1 MIVWRVRDDERGMV
15 LFIVW
20 RVRDVGREGIRR
32 GFGGIN
38 SLNRLVTRSSS
49 EPNPSGEH

>member
-1 MIVWRVRDDERGMV
+1 MMRGDGAFHCLV
-15 LFIVW
+15 SKGCW
-20 RVRDVGREGIRR
+20 EGGDSE

>member
-1 MIVWRVRDDERGMV
+1 MMMRGGWFVIVWRVRDDERGMV

-32 GFGGIN
+32 DSGGLI
-38 SLNRLVTRSSS
+38 L
-49 EPNPSGEH
+49 